1 LFLVWGGDYVIR
13 PTKDEDALNKID
25 DERRKAWRLCNVAE
39 DENAEDW
46 SELTSQG
53 DLRQEDLDLVRRD
66 QSKDIYSQSSKGIEN
81 TSVSTY
87 IEDQEGITNKG
98 GYMEPTWCHN
108 KAWSHDVV
116 M

>member
-25 DERRKAWRLCNVAE
+25 DERCKVWRLRNVAE

-66 QSKDIYSQSSKGIEN
+66 QSKDIYSRSSKEMRIQDV
-81 TSVSTY
+81 TTY
-87 IEDQEGITNKG
+87 ILRTKELLRELNGMI
-98 GYMEPTWCHN
+98 
-108 KAWSHDVV
+108 
-116 M
+116 